1 MAQIL
6 EVSKLGLGIHK
17 DHNCKYLEMLKIGYP
32 LMQPLPK
39 TKDEIEIKQARVG
52 EQGGRLA

>member
-6 EVSKLGLGIHK
+6 EVSKLGLGI
-17 DHNCKYLEMLKIGYP
+17 HNCKYLEMLKIGYP

-52 EQGGRLA
+52 EQEGRLA